1 MTNNVT
7 YKLKR
12 GADEALRRLNP
23 ILAAG
28 EPIVVFCS
36 NGQIQL
42 KIGDGKT
49 PYTEL
54 TLSTQIPD
62 EASIQFKDNK
72 ITLAGF
78 ESATDLTVPFKVTE
92 DLLQWVSL
100 DFISSNTKL
109 NYNAN
114 TGEIEL
120 CTVNGKVVSK
130 LDAAEFAVAGLIED
144 IGYDAGNNTLIFIW
158 NTTNGTKTSTIP
170 LNNML
175 SPYTEGNGI
184 KIIDNAISIKIHP
197 DNENYLFIDESGIG
211 IKGIQEALDL
221 LSVQVVSGL
230 ASIQSDIDNLK
241 SVDTNLT
248 KRIDNLDG
256 ELDTILDS
264 VNSVINNGFDEF
276 KDNVEVQLLS
286 LDSTL
291 QDVSNT
297 ANSNTNRISTI
308 ETNLNNLESTIED
321 TVTTNL
327 TEIRDEVDTLAEA
340 LDNLNNQDIQSL
352 IDSSLTDYVKSS
364 DIEDAIEEAAKDLN
378 INLDRIDGGRITNV
392 TISES

>member
-1 MTNNVT
+1 MANNVT

-12 GADEALRRLNP
+12 GTDEALKRLNP

-28 EPIVVFCS
+28 EPVVVFCS

-42 KIGDGKT
+42 KIGDGQT

-241 SVDTNLT
+241 SVDTNLI
-248 KRIDNLDG
+248 KRIDNLDS
-256 ELDTILDS
+256 ELDTVVDS

-276 KDNVEVQLLS
+276 KDNVDAQLLT
-286 LDSTL
+286 LDNALQNIST
-291 QDVSNT
+291 T
-297 ANSNTNRISTI
+297 ANSNTNRILAI

-321 TVTTNL
+321 VVTTNL
-327 TEIRDEVDTLAEA
+327 TEIKDEVDTLAEA
-340 LDNLNNQDIQSL
+340 IDELTNQDIQSI
-352 IDSSLTDYVKSS
+352 IDNSLVDYVKSS